1 MKGEESVDDVTEA
14 DRPALLKDGVCSR
27 SVFMRD
33 RWAWE
38 PALAKVGDL
47 TLCAAVVRSLLSGET
62 GEQAKKGIWWM
73 PWH

>member
-33 RWAWE
+33 RRGMGAGF
-38 PALAKVGDL
+38 AKAGFDPVRGGG
-47 TLCAAVVRSLLSGET
+47 AVSSVGET

>member
-14 DRPALLKDGVCSR
+14 GTFRPSR
-27 SVFMRD
+27 ACPKKCLHAS
-33 RWAWE
+33 
-38 PALAKVGDL
+38 
-47 TLCAAVVRSLLSGET
+47 AAMGTGFGPVRGGGAVSPIGET